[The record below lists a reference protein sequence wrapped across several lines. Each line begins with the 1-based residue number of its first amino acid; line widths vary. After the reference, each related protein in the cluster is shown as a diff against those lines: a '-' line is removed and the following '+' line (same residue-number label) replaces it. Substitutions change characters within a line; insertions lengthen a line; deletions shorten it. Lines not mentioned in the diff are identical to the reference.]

1 MTLKNLQKAPFPVDL
16 ALNSIHLGDCVELL
30 RKLPDGCAQLIIADP
45 PYNLGPRFGLDK
57 EWIRDE
63 EWLPWCREWL
73 GECKRILADD
83 GNLMVY
89 GIHHYLCYLQIHL
102 YELGMSYR
110 RQIIWFY
117 ENGFT
122 TYKRSLATHYEPLL
136 WFSKTDDYYFDEIRE
151 PYKSVERLKSPVTKN
166 GKVWT
171 PHPDGRLAG
180 DVWGFPTLA
189 GRRFRDEKVDHP
201 TQKPLSLT
209 DRIVTHFSEPGSVV
223 VVPFAGSGTEC
234 LSAMRNNRQFWGC
247 EIKPEYVELAL
258 SRLDSDPAPAAIQG
272 DLFA

>member
-1 MTLKNLQKAPFPVDL
+1 MTLFPKDLPVD
-16 ALNSIHLGDCVELL
+16 AIHVGDCIDLL
-30 RKLPDGCAQLIIADP
+30 KQLPDGCAQLVIADP
-45 PYNLGPRFGLDK
+45 PYNLGPRFGLEK
-57 EWIRDE
+57 EWLRDQ
-63 EWLPWCREWL
+63 EWLPWCRDWL
-73 GECKRILADD
+73 SECKRVLSED
-83 GNLMVY
+83 GNLFVY
-89 GIHHYLCYLQIHL
+89 GIHHYLCYLQVHL

-122 TYKRSLATHYEPLL
+122 NQKRSLATHYEPLL
-136 WFSKTDDYYFDEIRE
+136 WFSKSSNYYFKEIRE
-151 PYKSVERLKSPVTKN
+151 PYKSQERLRSKITKN

-180 DVWGFPTLA
+180 DVWNFPTLA

-209 DRIVTHFSEPGSVV
+209 DRIVCHFSESEALV

-234 LSAMRNNRQFWGC
+234 VSAKRNGRHFWGC
-247 EIKPEYVELAL
+247 DIKPEYAELAAE
-258 SRLDSDPAPAAIQG
+258 RLAEVERVGEVRP
-272 DLFA
+272 

>member
-1 MTLKNLQKAPFPVDL
+1 MVDFPKDFPL
-16 ALNSIHLGDCVELL
+16 DAIHVGDCVELL
-30 RKLPDGCAQLIIADP
+30 RKLPDGCAQLIVADP

-57 EWIRDE
+57 EWVRDD

-73 GECKRILADD
+73 SECKRVLSDD
-83 GNLMVY
+83 GNLFVY
-89 GIHHYLCYLQIHL
+89 GIHHYLCYLHVHL
-102 YELGMSYR
+102 YEIGMQYR

-136 WFSKTDDYYFDEIRE
+136 WFSKSDDYYFKELRE
-151 PYKSVERLKSPVTKN
+151 PYKSTERLKSPVKKN

-171 PHPDGRLAG
+171 PHPDGRVAG
-180 DVWGFPTLA
+180 DVWRFPTLA

-201 TQKPLSLT
+201 TQKPLSIT
-209 DRIVTHFSEPGSVV
+209 DRIITHFSQEGSVV

-234 LSAMRNNRQFWGC
+234 VSASRNARHFWGC
-247 EIKPEYVELAL
+247 ELNEEYVELAV
-258 SRLDSDPAPAAIQG
+258 SRLANLPAEQRS
-272 DLFA
+272 LW